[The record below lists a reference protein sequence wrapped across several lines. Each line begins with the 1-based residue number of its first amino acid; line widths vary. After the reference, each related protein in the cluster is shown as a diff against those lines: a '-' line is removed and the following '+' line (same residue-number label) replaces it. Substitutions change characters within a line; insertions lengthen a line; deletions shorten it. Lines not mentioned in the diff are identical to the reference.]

1 MEIGIYFLIR
11 FLKQKKKMNNI
22 AKPYHRVI
30 SYLIDVLIYNTP
42 FLILV
47 YWFSGTYS
55 TQLFFNR
62 LITFFA
68 LLLIFGLCL
77 PFIKSYMV
85 SSFGGTFGKILT
97 GTEILSIED
106 NKISFWR
113 AFLRNYLGYM
123 VSGILVWLGFIWIFI
138 DKDRRAWH
146 DMIAG
151 TYVKI
156 VNKSMVLVGLIIMV
170 VVFSLNV
177 FLIKNSISNFKLNS
191 DIYSQII
198 N

>member
-1 MEIGIYFLIR
+1 
-11 FLKQKKKMNNI
+11 MNNI

-30 SYLIDVLIYNTP
+30 SYLIDVLIYNSP

-47 YWFSGTYS
+47 YWFSGTYDA
-55 TQLFFNR
+55 QLFFDR

-68 LLLIFGLCL
+68 LLLVFGLCL

-85 SSFGGTFGKILT
+85 SSLGGTFGKILT
-97 GTEILSIED
+97 GTEILNMED
-106 NKISFWR
+106 KKISFWR

-123 VSGILVWLGFIWIFI
+123 VSGIIMWLGFIWIFV

-156 VNKSMVLVGLIIMV
+156 TNKSMVLVGLIIMV
-170 VVFSLNV
+170 VVFSLNT

-191 DIYSQII
+191 DIYSQIV
-198 N
+198 NLE